1 MLSREDNLR
10 VTQTGSSTP
19 AGEMLRSFWQPAAL
33 VEELDERRPSKPVR
47 LLGEDLVLFRDDE
60 GEYGLIGRMC
70 AHRGSDLAYGRVEH
84 GGLRCLYHGWLYDR
98 QGSCL
103 EQPAEPEASRFHTK
117 IRQPAY
123 PCREQGGIVFAY
135 LGGGDPP
142 PLPDYDCFLAPDE
155 HTFAYKGWWECN
167 WLQGLEGGIDP
178 SHVSFLHR
186 FLVDED
192 PRDAYGQQFRDT
204 VEGTDRTLSSLVGEK
219 FRPDIEVERTDYGMR
234 LLATRELDADS
245 IHVRITNLVAPNAFV
260 IPFSNTTNIIQWH
273 VPIDDHNHYWYMLMY
288 DFVDPTDK
296 ETLRRQRQDSSEG
309 PEYRPVRNARNQWG
323 FDIDEQL
330 SLTYTGMGLDINV
343 HDQWAVESM
352 GPVQDRTQ
360 EHLGVSD
367 KAVSAY
373 RRMLLQAIDDHAA
386 GKRTTGQVLDA
397 DDAAAL
403 RGPIAVDTVQPIA
416 NWRTSW
422 SEKDAERRGRS
433 PWAVPVA
440 PAPTTTSS
448 ATEDGATAAG
458 TSAQPGA
465 HAGDA

>member
-1 MLSREDNLR
+1 
-10 VTQTGSSTP
+10 
-19 AGEMLRSFWQPAAL
+19 
-33 VEELDERRPSKPVR
+33 
-47 LLGEDLVLFRDDE
+47 
-60 GEYGLIGRMC
+60 
-70 AHRGSDLAYGRVEH
+70 
-84 GGLRCLYHGWLYDR
+84 
-98 QGSCL
+98 
-103 EQPAEPEASRFHTK
+103 
-117 IRQPAY
+117 
-123 PCREQGGIVFAY
+123 
-135 LGGGDPP
+135 
-142 PLPDYDCFLAPDE
+142 
-155 HTFAYKGWWECN
+155 
-167 WLQGLEGGIDP
+167 
-178 SHVSFLHR
+178 
-186 FLVDED
+186 
-192 PRDAYGQQFRDT
+192 
-204 VEGTDRTLSSLVGEK
+204 
-219 FRPDIEVERTDYGMR
+219 VERTDYGMR
-234 LLATRELDADS
+234 LLATRELDAES

-273 VPIDDHNHYWYMLMY
+273 VPIDDGNHYWYMLMY

-403 RGPIAVDTVQPIA
+403 RGPIAVDTVQPTA
-416 NWRTSW
+416 TWRTSW
-422 SEKDAERRGRS
+422 ADKDAERRGRS
-433 PWAVPVA
+433 PWATPVVPADVVAADTATAPSVEPGAA
-440 PAPTTTSS
+440 PATRP
-448 ATEDGATAAG
+448 DAG
-458 TSAQPGA
+458 P
-465 HAGDA
+465 GDA